1 MDPDVAI
8 PILVLIL
15 LLALSAF
22 FSSAETALTTVSKIS
37 MKTLA
42 EEGDKRAQLVLRV
55 TDNPQKML
63 SAILIGNN
71 LVNISASS
79 LATIVAVR
87 LFGSAAAGISTG
99 ILTVLVLI
107 FGEISPKTIATIR
120 SEKLSLRYS
129 RVIWIWMNVLTPVI
143 FVINMLA
150 SGFLRLL
157 RVDPNEKNSV
167 MSERE
172 LRTVLE
178 LSQESGVIEPEE
190 EEMIN
195 NVFDFGDTVAED
207 VMVRRIDMTFVHIDA
222 TYDEVLEVFAEDK
235 FTRLPVYEDTTD
247 NVVGI
252 LNMKDLLLC
261 DKEHFSVHALMRE
274 PYFTHTHKNTADLLI
289 AMRKNHISIA
299 IVLDEYGMTDGL
311 ITMEDLI
318 EEIVGEIRDEFDEDE
333 VELLQQISERE
344 YLVEGQMQLDDLN
357 EALNLHLE
365 SEDYDSVGGYMIGM
379 LDRLPKV
386 TDAITTPEGVY
397 MQVWTKEK
405 HRIVKIYV
413 RVPEKEVEEPAG

>member
-55 TDNPQKML
+55 TDNSQKML

-79 LATIVAVR
+79 LATVVAVR
-87 LFGSAAAGISTG
+87 LLGNAAAGISTG
-99 ILTVLVLI
+99 VLTVLVLI
-107 FGEISPKTIATIR
+107 FGEISPKTVATIR

-143 FVINMLA
+143 FIINLLA

-157 RVDPNEKNSV
+157 NVDPNEKNSV

-413 RVPEKEVEEPAG
+413 RIPEKEVEEPAG

>member
-8 PILVLIL
+8 PLLFLIL
-15 LLALSAF
+15 LLVLSAF

-37 MKTLA
+37 MKTMA
-42 EEGDKRAQLVLRV
+42 EEGDQRAQLVLKI
-55 TDNPQKML
+55 TDNSQKML

-87 LFGSAAAGISTG
+87 LLGNAAAGISTG
-99 ILTVLVLI
+99 VLTLLVLI
-107 FGEISPKTIATIR
+107 FGEISPKTVATIR
-120 SEKLSLRYS
+120 SEKISLRYS
-129 RVIWIWMNVLTPVI
+129 RIIWVWMNLLTPVI
-143 FVINMLA
+143 FIINLLA
-150 SGFLRLL
+150 AGFLHLL
-157 RVDPNEKNSV
+157 RVDPNEKNKV

-178 LSQESGVIEPEE
+178 ISQESGIIEPEE

-222 TYDEVLEVFAEDK
+222 TYEEVLEVFAEDK
-235 FTRLPVYEDTTD
+235 YTRLPVYEDTTD

-261 DKEHFSVHALMRE
+261 DREHFSVRALMRD
-274 PYFTHTHKNTADLLI
+274 PYFTHTHKNTADLLVT
-289 AMRKNHISIA
+289 MRKAHINIA

-333 VELLQQISERE
+333 AELIQQISARE
-344 YLVEGQMQLDDLN
+344 YLVEGQMQLDDFN
-357 EALNLHLE
+357 EALNLSLE
-365 SEDYDSVGGYMIGM
+365 SDDYDSVGGYMIGM

-386 TDAITTPEGVY
+386 TDAIFTPEGVY
-397 MQVWTKEK
+397 MQVWTKEN

-413 RVPEKEVEEPAG
+413 RLPEKTEEESA

>member
-8 PILVLIL
+8 PILVLIF

-55 TDNPQKML
+55 TDNSQKML

-87 LFGSAAAGISTG
+87 LIGNAAAGISTG
-99 ILTVLVLI
+99 VLTVLVLI

-143 FVINMLA
+143 FIINLLA

-157 RVDPNEKNSV
+157 RVDPNEKNNV

-261 DKEHFSVHALMRE
+261 DKEHFSVQALMRE

-357 EALNLHLE
+357 EVLNLHLE

-397 MQVWTKEK
+397 MQVWTKEN
-405 HRIVKIYV
+405 HRIVKIYL
-413 RVPEKEVEEPAG
+413 RIPEKEAEEPAR